1 MKVVIKNIKII
12 FTVIILIIT
21 VILILS
27 YLRYIDLIQN
37 SDILSFIGGIIG
49 SLIGVIGAL
58 YVVYK
63 GEKIKEERNINNLIE
78 MFKHTYIW
86 ILPRYYISN
95 GYYSNVLSDPTV
107 PLIYD
112 SNWKSYIID
121 IKNSHHK
128 KFLLNWFYSIDSLDE
143 KHKFISKVN
152 RLQIIEA
159 KKIIEFYG
167 FYDDEVKEI
176 EDVLKLQEN
185 KKLRKKIIENVE
197 NLKDIHEAKEEYNK
211 SLFEEYNKELN
222 EESEIED
229 VEYMSEEQIIDSL
242 IYDDIKKFESQIRK
256 KENIYCFK

>member
-1 MKVVIKNIKII
+1 M
-12 FTVIILIIT
+12 
-21 VILILS
+21 
-27 YLRYIDLIQN
+27 
-37 SDILSFIGGIIG
+37 
-49 SLIGVIGAL
+49 
-58 YVVYK
+58 
-63 GEKIKEERNINNLIE
+63 
-78 MFKHTYIW
+78 
-86 ILPRYYISN
+86 
-95 GYYSNVLSDPTV
+95 
-107 PLIYD
+107 
-112 SNWKSYIID
+112 
-121 IKNSHHK
+121 
-128 KFLLNWFYSIDSLDE
+128 NWFYSIDSLDE